1 MNTEF
6 AVLVVEDDPD
16 VVQAVRF
23 ALSARNARVH
33 SLNSTQDVET
43 CLDSTL
49 FDAVLLDMNLAI
61 GLRDGSDG
69 LEGLRRIQAVD
80 STLAVVLMT
89 AYAGVSL
96 AVESL
101 KRGAADFVMKPW
113 RNDRL
118 VEAVSLAA
126 EITRRR
132 RVDENRT
139 LDNIEQQAIARAL
152 LRHQG
157 NISGA
162 ADALG
167 LSRAALY
174 RRKARYGL

>member
-1 MNTEF
+1 
-6 AVLVVEDDPD
+6 
-16 VVQAVRF
+16 
-23 ALSARNARVH
+23 
-33 SLNSTQDVET
+33 
-43 CLDSTL
+43 
-49 FDAVLLDMNLAI
+49 
-61 GLRDGSDG
+61 
-69 LEGLRRIQAVD
+69 
-80 STLAVVLMT
+80 
-89 AYAGVSL
+89 
-96 AVESL
+96 
-101 KRGAADFVMKPW
+101 MKPW